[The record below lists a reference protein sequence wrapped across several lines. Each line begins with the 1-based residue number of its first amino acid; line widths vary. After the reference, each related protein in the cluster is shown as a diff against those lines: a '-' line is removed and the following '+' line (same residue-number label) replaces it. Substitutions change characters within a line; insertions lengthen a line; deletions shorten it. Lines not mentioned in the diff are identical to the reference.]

1 MAMIH
6 SVGTAVPEQQLTQ
19 EDAKKFIS
27 SFVSDRRL
35 RRFLNVFDQADI
47 SKRHFVVHPSFFSN
61 KDGFGNETNYMKNMA
76 FNLLLKL
83 LKNASTINMK
93 CRYRILMPSSPSI
106 APGY

>member
-47 SKRHFVVHPSFFSN
+47 SKRHFVVHPSFFQQQRSCLVSW
-61 KDGFGNETNYMKNMA
+61 A
-76 FNLLLKL
+76 RR
-83 LKNASTINMK
+83 
-93 CRYRILMPSSPSI
+93 CV
-106 APGY
+106 

>member
-61 KDGFGNETNYMKNMA
+61 KDRFGNETNYMKNMA
-76 FNLLLKL
+76 FNLL
-83 LKNASTINMK
+83 
-93 CRYRILMPSSPSI
+93 
-106 APGY
+106 